1 MSRDVRAAHAL
12 PGEVEQAFAVMTGES
27 WAATKA
33 ERLDDGARLESREVG
48 ADGGV
53 TVRTTR
59 GLPAGLPGFL
69 EKLIPAGG
77 RAGQLDTWGP
87 PQPDGSRQGTWEAD
101 VPGAPA
107 KVSGRMRLVPTASGC
122 DYVVEGT
129 ATVKVPLV
137 GGKAEQFVVQA
148 TEKAVAAEAGLV
160 RDLLGG

>member
-1 MSRDVRAAHAL
+1 MSRDVRTTHPL
-12 PGEVEQAFAVMTGES
+12 PGDVEQAFAVMTGES

-33 ERLDDGARLESREVG
+33 ARLDDGARLESRVVS

-69 EKLIPAGG
+69 EKVIPAGG
-77 RAGQLDTWGP
+77 RASQVDVWGP
-87 PQPDGSRQGTWEAD
+87 PQPDGSRHGTWTAD

-107 KVSGRMRLVPTASGC
+107 QVSGRMHLVPTATGC

-129 ATVKVPLV
+129 ATVKIPLV

-160 RDLLGG
+160 RDLLTG

>member
-1 MSRDVRAAHAL
+1 MSRDVRTSHPL
-12 PGEVEQAFAVMTGES
+12 PGDVEQAFAVMTGEQ

-69 EKLIPAGG
+69 EKLIPDGA

-87 PQPDGSRQGTWEAD
+87 PQLDGSRQGTWRAD
-101 VPGAPA
+101 VPGAP
-107 KVSGRMRLVPTASGC
+107 VDLSGRMRLVPTASGC
-122 DYVVEGT
+122 DYVVEVT
-129 ATVKVPLV
+129 AKVKVPLV

-160 RDLLGG
+160 RDLLS